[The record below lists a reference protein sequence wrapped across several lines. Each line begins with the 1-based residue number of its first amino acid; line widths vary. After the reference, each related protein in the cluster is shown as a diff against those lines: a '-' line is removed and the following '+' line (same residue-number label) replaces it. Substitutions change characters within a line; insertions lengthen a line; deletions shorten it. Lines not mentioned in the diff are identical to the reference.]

1 MITLDEIKYKN
12 IMSIGNESITMQLSG
27 FGKTLITGQNGAG
40 KSTFLEALCFAL
52 YGKPFR
58 NINKPLLIN
67 TINKKSLEVDL
78 KFHDERHSYRVVRG
92 IKKSVFEIYIDDQLV
107 DPTANTRDYQDIL
120 ESQIL
125 KFNIDTFKQIL
136 VLGTAGYIP
145 FMELA
150 PSKRRSVIED
160 LLDIS
165 IFSSMNDINKKEI
178 KTLKSDLNN
187 INNDIDNNSSQLNI
201 HKSYQA
207 QIKSQSTDQI
217 DSLNADLDKE
227 IKDRDKCKSKLKL
240 IADKIDVVTGKM
252 IDDVS
257 DKFQKVNQ
265 RVAVANHKIT
275 ELNSQIDFIKTHD
288 NCPYCNQGISHEH
301 KDHISSEFGNEIESL
316 SENITKL
323 DTTKDKIQKR
333 IDARNKIQSVLNDL
347 NQKSRDIM
355 NQMSGHQHNI
365 DRIKSEINRI
375 ESQSK
380 QDDKSKI
387 IAEIQCKLD
396 ELQVKKEQLN
406 NDLHCRTV
414 ILDLLHDTGVKRLII
429 KKYIPTLNKLI
440 NKYLKLLGGNYL
452 FTVDE
457 EFNEVI
463 KSRGR
468 EKFVYNS
475 FSQGEKSRIDLSIMF
490 AFRDLVA
497 IRSNQSCNLL
507 VMDEVLDSANDSS
520 GVENINNI
528 LEHLDANV
536 IIISHNE
543 KHLDSDFDRFIMF
556 KKVGNFTKQL

>member
-1 MITLDEIKYKN
+1 MITLDEITYKN
-12 IMSIGNESITMQLSG
+12 IMSIGNEPITMQLSG

-92 IKKSVFEIYIDDQLV
+92 IKKNVFEIYIDDVLV

-165 IFSSMNDINKKEI
+165 IFSTMNDINKKEI
-178 KTLKSDLNN
+178 KTLKSDLSS
-187 INNDIDNNSSQLNI
+187 INTDIDNKQSQLNI
-201 HKSYQA
+201 HKTYQEKL
-207 QIKSQSTDQI
+207 KSQSTDRL
-217 DSLNADLDKE
+217 DSLNSELKE
-227 IKDRDKCKSKLKL
+227 ATQGRDKCHSKIKL
-240 IADKIDVVTGKM
+240 IADKIDIATSKM

-257 DKFQKVNQ
+257 DKMQKVNQ
-265 RVAVANHKIT
+265 KVAVANHKIKD
-275 ELNSQIDFIKTHD
+275 LNSQIEFITDHD
-288 NCPYCNQGISHEH
+288 NCPYCKQGISHEH
-301 KDHISSEFGNEIESL
+301 KDQISSEFGSEIDGLNGSL
-316 SENITKL
+316 TKL
-323 DTTKDKIQKR
+323 ATAKEKIQKR
-333 IDARNKIQSVLNDL
+333 IDARNKVQSVINDL
-347 NQKSRDIM
+347 NQKYRDNM
-355 NQMSGHQHNI
+355 NQMSGYQRNI
-365 DRIKSEINRI
+365 DRIKSEIKQI

-380 QDDKSKI
+380 QDDKSEL
-387 IAEIQCKLD
+387 IAEIQREID
-396 ELQVKKEQLN
+396 ELQVRKEQLN

-414 ILDLLHDTGVKRLII
+414 ILDLLHDSGVKRLII

>member
-92 IKKSVFEIYIDDQLV
+92 IKKNVFEIYIDDQLV

-257 DKFQKVNQ
+257 DKLQKVNQ
-265 RVAVANHKIT
+265 RVAVADHKIT